1 MLRKCSKKDPVTK
14 IKALKEFTDLVNTS
28 DVEIVKTALP
38 YFPKVYVLLSTD
50 VDARVREIA
59 QQALL
64 AIVNKVGKNLATIL
78 KQVFPAWVCGQYDTH
93 PTAAS
98 IATNCF
104 NKAFPAK
111 KVADVFAHCEVEL
124 LDYFTK
130 NLIVLNP
137 QTVCNPKTHSPE
149 ECEAKYQR
157 VLISSLRGYALY
169 LEKISPEKLEA
180 STDKNLAIIECDK
193 FWNLHKNKTPQ
204 VRSAFF
210 EALST
215 LLQNASFLLGKF
227 EEQLVGNVFK
237 SIDES
242 DPALL
247 SHIWTCIILVE
258 VKVENWSKY
267 VNVNKVLLPKLWKIL
282 RTGLYPCVIYPNL
295 LPLVSKFDRSMLP
308 DDQLHNFYLKFFEN
322 INFGLRNVQMGK
334 SETSAVTSAYFEILQ
349 YITIQIAA
357 DKEVSDAEKLSF
369 CSNLLDDH
377 IVAVIFWCI
386 NAEGS
391 FGKHVFH
398 HIANL
403 INYWSKNSDTVE
415 LYRELL
421 TRFWSELY
429 QVLRN
434 SLDTSSNIGKITS
447 SHVELIKNL
456 RNYSAKV
463 KSVKIK
469 FEDETD
475 SPASIDKAKD
485 SGNIAF
491 AAQLNEL
498 VQKLCS
504 IYTERIT
511 LSQELEFVESL
522 ESLIK
527 EYQSAELFRHLAK
540 WNKPDEVNICS
551 LYDTFA
557 AWLLEPSLRCEAII
571 EIILVLYKYLK
582 PSEKIDLLN
591 RWIRVPS
598 VQSWIIMRAL
608 SYPLCMEP
616 DITKLLKMKEVT
628 DHLVE
633 CARQA
638 SNGVYKENLII
649 LQKCFFQ
656 TEDGN
661 ILIDAFT
668 CGKIVEIMCEP
679 LKDEARISQ
688 MDQCASFLAQILPVI
703 CSDATS
709 KQLQQNI
716 FLSLFEFSIAKEL
729 SDDLSEDTLWEVTT
743 AWQDALSSNDL
754 TMDEFLLNSCA
765 KIISERIENISMDK
779 MSVSGMERFTE
790 IVSKLIICSTEQES
804 GASKSAVVEKL
815 VGKIFAHNEGNELYM
830 DNLSTTIEL
839 MHGAIV
845 LRDADNVPDREFLD
859 ALDTYLK
866 HNVFNLEVIIKLS
879 CNIKNSEKR
888 AIARD
893 VTEDMEPGDEIEF
906 SELQAQAQEEEATE
920 DYCDM
925 DENLLK
931 EWSDAIF
938 ENFLDVC
945 YAEAVLNVLLM
956 NVKSLHPELE
966 TWIIYVQERLEVLMK
981 HLPEAMSVPLKEK
994 LFEKANARG
1003 GLWTK
1008 CLMILLHTKTYSADN
1023 GAVLLY
1029 EDSVTHANQD
1039 ETIISYVNILQTFSE
1054 RIEKKSLPIVTNLF
1068 ENYANL
1074 LVKVSASRSLIRN
1087 HLDVGDFNEMG
1098 DRKIVG
1104 NALIVMNEILTKQKS
1119 DPFLLYNKDVSQE
1132 DPQSVL
1138 LAADVAHLLSDV
1150 LIHFP
1155 AEIDVRRWDFIRIA
1169 LSSWVLSVS
1178 KSCEKFNEHKVK
1190 VFIAA
1195 IFRLNAALFK
1205 FIVSEKTKSSTEM
1218 LQNII
1223 DEWEKVFARE
1233 VNLVLIK
1240 SFIHIINNLGELVR
1254 IIVGDFG

>member
-1 MLRKCSKKDPVTK
+1 MVLRKCSKKDPVTK
-14 IKALKEFTDLVNTS
+14 IKALKEFTDLVNSS

-104 NKAFPAK
+104 DKAFPAK
-111 KVADVFAHCEVEL
+111 KVADVFGHCESEL

-169 LEKISPEKLEA
+169 LEKISPEKLEL
-180 STDKNLAIIECDK
+180 STEKNLAIIECDK
-193 FWNLHKNKTPQ
+193 FWNLHKNKAPQ

-215 LLQNASFLLGKF
+215 LLQHASFLLSKF

-282 RTGLYPCVIYPNL
+282 RTSLYPCVIYPNL
-295 LPLVSKFDRSMLP
+295 LPLVSKFDRTMLP

-334 SETSAVTSAYFEILQ
+334 AETSAVTSAYYEILQ
-349 YITIQIAA
+349 YIMIQIAN
-357 DKEVSDAEKLSF
+357 DKEVGDAEKLSF

-386 NAEGS
+386 KAEGA
-391 FGKHVFH
+391 FGKHIFH

-403 INYWSKNSDTVE
+403 INYWSKNADSVE

-421 TRFWSELY
+421 ARFWSELY
-429 QVLRN
+429 QVLGN
-434 SLDTSSNIGKITS
+434 SLDTTSNIGKITG
-447 SHVELIKNL
+447 SHVELIKNI
-456 RNYSAKV
+456 RNYSTKV
-463 KSVKIK
+463 KIVKIK
-469 FEDETD
+469 FEDQVD
-475 SPASIDKAKD
+475 SASEKAKEKDTEKD
-485 SGNIAF
+485 SAF
-491 AAQLNEL
+491 TQQLNEL
-498 VQKLCS
+498 VYKLCS

-511 LSQELEFVESL
+511 STQEIEFVDSL
-522 ESLIK
+522 EVLVK

-540 WNKPDEVNICS
+540 WNNPDEVNICS

-557 AWLLEPSLRCEAII
+557 TWLLEPSLRCEAII

-638 SNGVYKENLII
+638 SNGIYKENLII

-679 LKDEARISQ
+679 LTDEARISQ

-709 KQLQQNI
+709 KELQQKI
-716 FLSLFEFSIAKEL
+716 FLALFEFSIAKEL

-743 AWQDALSSNDL
+743 AWQDGLSSNDL
-754 TMDEFLLNSCA
+754 TMDNFLLSSCA
-765 KIISERIENISMDK
+765 KIIIERIENISMDK
-779 MSVSGMERFTE
+779 MTVSGMERFTE

-804 GASKSAVVEKL
+804 GAEKSAFVEKL
-815 VGKIFAHNEGNELYM
+815 VGKLFAKCSDNELYM
-830 DNLSTTIEL
+830 ENLSLTVQL
-839 MHGAIV
+839 MHGGIV
-845 LRDADNVPDREFLD
+845 LRDAENVPDREFLD

-866 HNVFNLEVIIKLS
+866 HLCFNLEVIIKLS
-879 CNIKNSEKR
+879 CNIKVSEKR
-888 AIARD
+888 EAVRD
-893 VTEDMEPGDEIEF
+893 MMEDMEPGDEIEF
-906 SELQAQAQEEEATE
+906 LELQAQAQEEEATE

-931 EWSDAIF
+931 EWSDTIF
-938 ENFLDVC
+938 EKFLDVC
-945 YAEAVLNVLLM
+945 YGDAVLNVLLM
-956 NVKSLHPELE
+956 NLKCLHPELE
-966 TWIIYVQERLEVLMK
+966 TWMIYVQERLGVLMK
-981 HLPEAMSVPLKEK
+981 HLPETISAPLKEK
-994 LFEKANARG
+994 LFEKANAKG
-1003 GLWTK
+1003 GLWAN
-1008 CLMILLHTKTYSADN
+1008 CLMNLLHTKTYSAEN
-1023 GAVLLY
+1023 GSVLLY
-1029 EDSVTHANQD
+1029 EDSVTHAHQD
-1039 ETIISYVNILQTFSE
+1039 ETIISYINILQTFAE
-1054 RIEKKSLPIVTNLF
+1054 RVDKKALPITTNLF
-1068 ENYANL
+1068 ENYSNL

-1087 HLDVGDFNEMG
+1087 HLDVGDFNEMT

-1104 NALIVMNEILTKQKS
+1104 NALIVMNEILTKQKTE
-1119 DPFLLYNKDVSQE
+1119 PYLLYNKDVSQE

-1138 LAADVAHLLSDV
+1138 LVAEIACLLSDV

-1155 AEIDVRRWDFIRIA
+1155 AEIDVKRWDFIRIA

-1178 KSCEKFNEHKVK
+1178 KSCEKFNENKVK

-1195 IFRLNAALFK
+1195 IFRLNASLFK
-1205 FIVSEKTKSSTEM
+1205 FILSEKMKSSTQM

-1240 SFIHIINNLGELVR
+1240 SFIHIINNLGE
-1254 IIVGDFG
+1254 